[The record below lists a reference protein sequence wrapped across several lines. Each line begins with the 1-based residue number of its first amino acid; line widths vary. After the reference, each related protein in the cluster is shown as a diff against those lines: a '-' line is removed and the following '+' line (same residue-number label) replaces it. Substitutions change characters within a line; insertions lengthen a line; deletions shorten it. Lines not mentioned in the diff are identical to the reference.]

1 MPSTR
6 PRALW
11 IEDGARSE
19 LSHLSGPVL
28 YDGRIELVLAEDLT
42 TAVEYLLEEE
52 FDAVVVDV
60 RLPPGDDPH
69 WKELHRRAGR
79 DKVHA
84 ELGLQLLRWLLAKG
98 PGEAEEG
105 NLPSPPP
112 WMSASRVAVFSV
124 DCRQEILHLLD
135 ELGIEVVQQ
144 KRADLP
150 DTILRELIDRLL
162 ESRRS

>member
-1 MPSTR
+1 MPPIR

-42 TAVEYLLEEE
+42 TAVEYILDEE
-52 FDAVVVDV
+52 FDAVIVDV

-69 WKELHRRAGR
+69 WKELHRKAGR

-84 ELGLQLLRWLLAKG
+84 ELGLQLLRWLLA
-98 PGEAEEG
+98 PGDQSD
-105 NLPSPPP
+105 LPSPPA
-112 WMSASRVAVFSV
+112 WMSPARIAVFSV
-124 DCRQEILHLLD
+124 DCRTEILHLLD
-135 ELGIEVVQQ
+135 DLGIDVVQQ

-162 ESRRS
+162 EQRGS

>member
-1 MPSTR
+1 MPPNR

-11 IEDGARSE
+11 IEDGARAE

-60 RLPPGDDPH
+60 RLPPGDDPY
-69 WKELHRRAGR
+69 WKELHRKAGR

-84 ELGLQLLRWLLAKG
+84 QLGLQLLRWLLE
-98 PGEAEEG
+98 PGHNTGLAAA
-105 NLPSPPP
+105 PSWLDPK
-112 WMSASRVAVFSV
+112 RVAVFSV
-124 DCRQEILHLLD
+124 DTKSEILNTLD
-135 ELGIEVVQQ
+135 ALGIELIQQ

-162 ESRRS
+162 ESRGS

>member
-1 MPSTR
+1 MMSPNR

-42 TAVEYLLEEE
+42 TAVDYVRAEE
-52 FDAVVVDV
+52 FDTLIVDV
-60 RLPPGDDPH
+60 RLPPGDDPF
-69 WKELHRRAGR
+69 WKQLHRKAGR

-84 ELGLQLLRWLLAKG
+84 ELGLQLLRWLLGAGDFSDLPPAPGWVSAK
-98 PGEAEEG
+98 
-105 NLPSPPP
+105 
-112 WMSASRVAVFSV
+112 RIAVFSV
-124 DCRQEILHLLD
+124 ESEHEILQSVS
-135 ELGIEVVQQ
+135 ELGIGVIQQ

-150 DTILRELIDRLL
+150 DTILRDLIERLL
-162 ESRRS
+162 ESRLA

>member
-1 MPSTR
+1 MPPNR

-52 FDAVVVDV
+52 FDAVIADV
-60 RLPPGDDPH
+60 RLPPGDDPY
-69 WKELHRRAGR
+69 WKELYRKAGR

-84 ELGLQLLRWLLAKG
+84 ELGLQLLRWLLEPDDT
-98 PGEAEEG
+98 PG
-105 NLPSPPP
+105 LPPP
-112 WMSASRVAVFSV
+112 PAWLSAKRIAVFSV
-124 DCRQEILHLLD
+124 DCKSEIASTLD
-135 ELGIEVVQQ
+135 SLGIELVQQ

-162 ESRRS
+162 ESRGS

>member
-1 MPSTR
+1 MPTIR

-42 TAVEYLLEEE
+42 TAVDYILEEE
-52 FDAVVVDV
+52 FDSLIVDV
-60 RLPPGDDPH
+60 RLPPGDDPY
-69 WKELHRRAGR
+69 WKKLHREAGR

-84 ELGLQLLRWLLAKG
+84 ELGLQLLRWLLN
-98 PGEAEEG
+98 G
-105 NLPSPPP
+105 NGAGALPQAPAWVSPK
-112 WMSASRVAVFSV
+112 RIAVFSV
-124 DCRQEILHLLD
+124 ESKHEILSSLD
-135 ELGIEVVQQ
+135 ELGIEIIQQ

-150 DTILRELIDRLL
+150 DTILRDLIDRLL
-162 ESRRS
+162 GSDGS

>member
-1 MPSTR
+1 MPPNR

-42 TAVEYLLEEE
+42 TAVDYIREQE
-52 FDAVVVDV
+52 FDTLIVDV
-60 RLPPGDDPH
+60 RLPPGDDPY
-69 WKELHRRAGR
+69 WKALHRRAGR

-84 ELGLQLLRWLLAKG
+84 ELGLQLLRWLLGA
-98 PGEAEEG
+98 AEFSG
-105 NLPSPPP
+105 LPPAPAWVNP
-112 WMSASRVAVFSV
+112 KRIGIFSV
-124 DCRQEILHLLD
+124 ESKREILSSV
-135 ELGIEVVQQ
+135 EALGIEVIQQ

-162 ESRRS
+162 ESHPG

>member
-1 MPSTR
+1 MPPNR

-42 TAVEYLLEEE
+42 TAVDYILEEE
-52 FDAVVVDV
+52 FDSLIVDV
-60 RLPPGDDPH
+60 RLPPGDDPY
-69 WKELHRRAGR
+69 WKELHRRAGQ

-84 ELGLQLLRWLLAKG
+84 ELGLQLLRWLLN
-98 PGEAEEG
+98 G
-105 NLPSPPP
+105 NGGDSLPAPPSWVTP
-112 WMSASRVAVFSV
+112 KRIAVFSV
-124 DCRQEILHLLD
+124 ESKLEILSLLE
-135 ELGIEVVQQ
+135 ELGIEVIQQ

-150 DTILRELIDRLL
+150 DTILRDLIDRLL
-162 ESRRS
+162 ASGGS

>member
-1 MPSTR
+1 MPPSR

-42 TAVEYLLEEE
+42 TAVEYILEEE
-52 FDAVVVDV
+52 FDAVIVDV
-60 RLPPGDDPH
+60 RLPPGDDPY
-69 WKELHRRAGR
+69 WKDLHRKAGR

-84 ELGLQLLRWLLAKG
+84 ELGLQLLRWLLG
-98 PGEAEEG
+98 PGSPDG
-105 NLPSPPP
+105 LPSPPP
-112 WMSASRVAVFSV
+112 WMSAKWVAVFSV
-124 DCRQEILHLLD
+124 DCRTEITSLLD
-135 ELGIEVVQQ
+135 ELGIDVVQQ

-150 DTILRELIDRLL
+150 DTILRELIDRLI
-162 ESRRS
+162 EQRGS